1 MAFDISF
8 NEKKNQLLKA
18 SRGIG
23 FDEIILAI
31 KSGDLL
37 DDTIHPN
44 QKYPHQRVYVVR
56 IREYIYAV
64 PYVTNPKTKEIFLKT
79 AYPSRVLKRRYTKG
93 DNHE

>member
-8 NEKKNQLLKA
+8 NEEKNQLLKA
-18 SRGIG
+18 MRGVG

-31 KSGDLL
+31 KAGNLL
-37 DDTIHPN
+37 DDITHPN

-56 IREYIYAV
+56 IRTYVYAV
-64 PYVTNPKTKEIFLKT
+64 PYVINPKTKEVFLKT
-79 AYPSRVLKRRYTKG
+79 AYPSRVLKRKYIQG

>member
-8 NEKKNQLLKA
+8 NEEKNQLLKA
-18 SRGIG
+18 TRCIG

-31 KSGDLL
+31 KTGDLL
-37 DDTIHPN
+37 DDIIHIS

-56 IREYIYAV
+56 IRAYVYAV
-64 PYVTNPKTKEIFLKT
+64 PYVINPKTKEVFLKT
-79 AYPSRVLKRRYTKG
+79 AYPSRILKHKYIQG